1 MVSDPRVTAYLSR
14 LGGVYRDPLR
24 VDRDASSLL
33 KSSVG
38 THLQPLIA
46 EMVENDGTTSNVL
59 VLQGTI
65 AMHFRGNTY
74 QLLVDLYLPA
84 GYPSRPPVCFVRLA
98 PNMYLKDNHRHVGM
112 DGKIYLPYLHEWN
125 RHSHN
130 LVELVVA
137 MSSVFSADP
146 PVFSRPP
153 KPASASTSTS
163 SSSNNNTSTAT
174 AGGMSSSINHRP
186 MATSTTTTTNH
197 NNTWVP
203 TPPTPPP
210 HLATGSLS
218 ASAAAPTSGTES
230 DREAILLVEIAEAN
244 AAAEAARRA
253 EALEAQQEAARKQAE
268 REERQRQQA
277 LDAQKRYEQERL
289 QQVRDQVEIKLRRY
303 LLAQAQDCRQMLQN
317 DLRDQQ
323 RLSLAQ
329 EQKVQRQLELYT
341 HAKKALETQCATV
354 AEKTRAIQAWLEE
367 VQQQKAAASNGTD
380 SNAAASER
388 SIDDLVQPLNA
399 WQAQMI
405 DLAAENQAIADAMY
419 FLDRA
424 LYKSGTSPSSSANT
438 SLDCESHLRQVRK
451 LAKRQFLLRA
461 HLLKIGQVA
470 MMQNPTSMAS
480 V

>member
-14 LGGVYRDPLR
+14 LGGVYRDPAR

-74 QLLVDLYLPA
+74 QLLVDLYLPS

-112 DGKIYLPYLHEWN
+112 DGKVYLPYLHEWN

-153 KPASASTSTS
+153 KPASGSSTATGGTS
-163 SSSNNNTSTAT
+163 SS
-174 AGGMSSSINHRP
+174 NHRP
-186 MATSTTTTTNH
+186 VATSTTTGATTATTT
-197 NNTWVP
+197 TWTP
-203 TPPTPPP
+203 TPPPPPP
-210 HLATGSLS
+210 HLATGTLS
-218 ASAAAPTSGTES
+218 ASAAATSGTES

-277 LDAQKRYEQERL
+277 LEAQKRYEQERL
-289 QQVRDQVEIKLRRY
+289 QQVRDQVEIKLRRH

-323 RLSLAQ
+323 RLTLAQ

-341 HAKKALETQCATV
+341 HAKTVLETQCATV
-354 AEKTRAIQAWLEE
+354 AEKTRAIQEWLEE
-367 VQQQKAAASNGTD
+367 VQQQKAAANGTD
-380 SNAAASER
+380 SKASER

-424 LYKSGTSPSSSANT
+424 LYKSGTSPSPSAT

>member
-1 MVSDPRVTAYLSR
+1 MVSDPRVAAYLSR
-14 LGGVYRDPLR
+14 LGGVYRDPAR

-38 THLQPLIA
+38 TNLQPLIA

-112 DGKIYLPYLHEWN
+112 DGKVYLPYLHEWN

-153 KPASASTSTS
+153 KPASGSSAATGTSGSHRPVATS
-163 SSSNNNTSTAT
+163 SSTTPTSTWT
-174 AGGMSSSINHRP
+174 
-186 MATSTTTTTNH
+186 
-197 NNTWVP
+197 
-203 TPPTPPP
+203 PTPPP
-210 HLATGSLS
+210 PPPHLTTGNLS
-218 ASAAAPTSGTES
+218 ASAAAASSGTDS

-253 EALEAQQEAARKQAE
+253 EALEMQQEAARKQAE

-277 LDAQKRYEQERL
+277 LEAQKRYEQERL
-289 QQVRDQVEIKLRRY
+289 QQVRDQVEIKLRRH

-323 RLSLAQ
+323 RLTLAQ

-341 HAKKALETQCATV
+341 HAKTVLETQCTTV
-354 AEKTRAIQAWLEE
+354 AEKTRAIQEWLEE
-367 VQQQKAAASNGTD
+367 VQQQKATAANGTD
-380 SNAAASER
+380 SNAASER

-424 LYKSGTSPSSSANT
+424 LYKSGTSPSSSAT